1 LIFNVCYPLLI
12 TTPEELEKFQ
22 NNPKDFVSLATDT
35 CDEQKSKIAKTEAAK
50 LLENICDSIDGALK
64 FVISASI
71 AIIEYSLHGEYAP
84 LSEEKLAL
92 LKDYQDLFFLSKT
105 DPKFRLDAC
114 IVSLSV
120 LSYLVSQRDD
130 LIEEIENLL
139 VSYKQYFFNEKN
151 DALIKSRMCLF
162 FGYYFENL
170 FQGTGKREFFSL
182 QLVFITESLND
193 HQKGILAVSEQA
205 IDSLESIILQDGI
218 KPIIAPV
225 ISEIVD
231 KLGFFI
237 EYVQT
242 PDFFDIIKELFT
254 SYKKELLADAKLIS
268 LIICGMVKRVQIS
281 NEILKNGDRNERIIL
296 SKIWNIFR
304 LLATDSSFVPKYQ
317 DDIEMLMDPL
327 FSLFENDE
335 HVQFEDDMIIYITEV
350 TKLAQRVSDNCWR
363 TLKAFPR
370 IFYKCKGLISSIFPA
385 LNQIIIVGRHTL
397 SQDPSSVQ
405 ALVDMGIQGLNP
417 ADPRAKEVNSLEA
430 ALLLQLIFQCLG
442 GVSGQDWER
451 IIVACIEKLKSTDK
465 GYLKTKLIGVILCAF
480 MSNFELTWTIVHNQH
495 MMVQLISLCLDEVAI
510 FEHIYDR
517 KLLLIGLCNILARGF
532 DDPAVL
538 DNLQR
543 IFNVLI
549 SLLKFVEFMDQRE
562 AKLKSREPQSQ
573 KEKDSALVSPKEIL
587 ERFLSN
593 AGEGNN
599 SKKKQSFEEEE
610 DDNDEDYEDYDDDVE
625 GIDDDSDTDD
635 DSDDEFLMQP
645 DEVRIIV

>member
-1 LIFNVCYPLLI
+1 
-12 TTPEELEKFQ
+12 
-22 NNPKDFVSLATDT
+22 
-35 CDEQKSKIAKTEAAK
+35 
-50 LLENICDSIDGALK
+50 
-64 FVISASI
+64 
-71 AIIEYSLHGEYAP
+71 
-84 LSEEKLAL
+84 
-92 LKDYQDLFFLSKT
+92 
-105 DPKFRLDAC
+105 
-114 IVSLSV
+114 

-130 LIEEIENLL
+130 LIGDIENLL

-151 DALIKSRMCLF
+151 DVLIKSRMCLF

-170 FQGTGKREFFSL
+170 FRGTNKREYFAL

-193 HQKGILAVSEQA
+193 HQRGVLAVSEQA
-205 IDSLESIILQDGI
+205 IDALESIVLQDGI

-254 SYKKELLADAKLIS
+254 NYKNELLADAKLIS
-268 LIICGMVKRVQIS
+268 LLICGMVKRVQIS
-281 NEILKNGDRNERIIL
+281 NDVLKSGGDRNERIIL
-296 SKIWNIFR
+296 NKIWNIFR
-304 LLATDSSFVPKYQ
+304 LLATDPSFVPKYQ
-317 DDIEMLMDPL
+317 DDIELLMDPL

-335 HVQFEDDMIIYITEV
+335 HVSFEDDMIIYITEV

-370 IFYKCKGLISSIFPA
+370 IFYKSKGLISSIFPA

-405 ALVDMGIQGLNP
+405 ALVDMGIQGLSP
-417 ADPRAKEVNSLEA
+417 TYEKAKEVNSLEA

-451 IIVACIEKLKSTDK
+451 VIVACIEKLKSTDK
-465 GYLKTKLIGVILCAF
+465 GYLKTKLIGVIPCAF
-480 MSNFELTWTIVHNQH
+480 MSNFELTWTIVHNHH
-495 MMVQLISLCLDEVAI
+495 MMSQLLTLCLDEVAI

-543 IFNVLI
+543 ILNVLI

-562 AKLKSREPQSQ
+562 AKLKSRDPKSQ
-573 KEKDSALVSPKEIL
+573 QEKDSALVSPKEIL
-587 ERFLSN
+587 EQFLSN
-593 AGEGNN
+593 GGDGNH

-610 DDNDEDYEDYDDDVE
+610 EDDNEEDYEDFDDGDD
-625 GIDDDSDTDD
+625 GIDDDSYDTD

-645 DEVRIIV
+645 DEAEAKTCLDLFESEIIKKDEFLIFREAVFNVRDKNENILLELVKKLPSNKREYLKQILHSKRVVVDNKNGQEETEARKIVKAKGRKVANNIKFDN

>member
-1 LIFNVCYPLLI
+1 
-12 TTPEELEKFQ
+12 
-22 NNPKDFVSLATDT
+22 
-35 CDEQKSKIAKTEAAK
+35 
-50 LLENICDSIDGALK
+50 
-64 FVISASI
+64 
-71 AIIEYSLHGEYAP
+71 
-84 LSEEKLAL
+84 
-92 LKDYQDLFFLSKT
+92 
-105 DPKFRLDAC
+105 
-114 IVSLSV
+114 
-120 LSYLVSQRDD
+120 
-130 LIEEIENLL
+130 
-139 VSYKQYFFNEKN
+139 
-151 DALIKSRMCLF
+151 MCLF

-170 FQGTGKREFFSL
+170 FQGKDKKEFFSL
-182 QLVFITESLND
+182 QLVFVTESLND
-193 HQKGILAVSEQA
+193 HQRGILAVSEQA
-205 IDSLESIILQDGI
+205 IDSLESIILQDNI

-242 PDFFDIIKELFT
+242 QDFFDIIKELFT
-254 SYKKELLADAKLIS
+254 NYKDQLLADPKLIS
-268 LIICGMVKRVQIS
+268 LLICGMVKRVQIS
-281 NEILKNGDRNERIIL
+281 NDILKNDDRNERIIL

-304 LLATDSSFVPKYQ
+304 LLGSDPSFVPKYQ

-335 HVQFEDDMIIYITEV
+335 HVSFEDDMIIYITEV

-370 IFYKCKGLISSIFPA
+370 IFYKSKGLLSSIFPA

-405 ALVDMGIQGLNP
+405 ALVEMGIQGLNP
-417 ADPRAKEVNSLEA
+417 AYERAKEVNSLEA

-442 GVSGQDWER
+442 GVTGQDWEK
-451 IIVACIEKLKSTDK
+451 IVVACVEKLRSTDK

-495 MMVQLISLCLDEVAI
+495 MMSQLLALCLDEVAI

-517 KLLLIGLCNILARGF
+517 KILLIGLCNILARGF

-549 SLLKFVEFMDQRE
+549 GLLKFVEFMDQRE
-562 AKLKSREPQSQ
+562 AKLKSREPLSQ
-573 KEKDSALVSPKEIL
+573 QEKDSSLVSPKEIL
-587 ERFLSN
+587 EQFLKN
-593 AGEGNN
+593 EGDGNN
-599 SKKKQSFEEEE
+599 SRKKQSFEEEGE
-610 DDNDEDYEDYDDDVE
+610 DDNDEDYEDFDEDDD
-625 GIDDDSDTDD
+625 GIDDDSDDD
-635 DSDDEFLMQP
+635 DDTDDEFLMQP
-645 DEVRIIV
+645 DEVSAFF